1 LLFIFLMGSAK
12 MFLNQ
17 VTVAQVK
24 NLESRN
30 KSQFQNVLRSMINDF
45 FFLANQVRLSRY
57 LMQFI
62 LMTQKD

>member
-1 LLFIFLMGSAK
+1 
-12 MFLNQ
+12 
-17 VTVAQVK
+17 
-24 NLESRN
+24 
-30 KSQFQNVLRSMINDF
+30 VLRSMINDF

>member
-1 LLFIFLMGSAK
+1 MGSAK